1 MLSVKS
7 KNEQLPSS
15 ISPKLLQLRQQ
26 LEKGFGSD
34 TAAQGYSSKA
44 PGAGQCAAV
53 ATIVYELLG
62 GELVSVRTKEGSHW
76 FNRIEYADM
85 TLDVDLTGDQFDL
98 DPVLIGK
105 PATIYSG
112 SRTRNF
118 ESGVDEIKKDLH
130 PEKDKMIIQHLDF
143 TVNLIRK
150 IDYRVEKIIN
160 LNNTSHNA
168 CDVW

>member
-1 MLSVKS
+1 MSNRETFDNNS
-7 KNEQLPSS
+7 
-15 ISPKLLQLRQQ
+15 QQ

-118 ESGVDEIKKDLH
+118 DELNAETLLRAKLLAERAGLNDVADRISVALKQIESGTASKGL
-130 PEKDKMIIQHLDF
+130 
-143 TVNLIRK
+143 
-150 IDYRVEKIIN
+150 
-160 LNNTSHNA
+160 
-168 CDVW
+168 